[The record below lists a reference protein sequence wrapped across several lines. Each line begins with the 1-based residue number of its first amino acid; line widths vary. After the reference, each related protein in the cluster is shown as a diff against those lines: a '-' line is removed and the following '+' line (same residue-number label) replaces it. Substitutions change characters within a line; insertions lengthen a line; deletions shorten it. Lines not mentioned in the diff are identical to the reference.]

1 MMTQEIQEE
10 LLDKYYE
17 IFKEIANLGRE
28 IDNLRKKYDENNT
41 IQIGGDDVE

>member
-1 MMTQEIQEE
+1 MMTQEAQEQ

-17 IFKEIANLGRE
+17 IFQEIANLGRE
-28 IDNLRKKYDENNT
+28 IDDLKKKYDKNNA